1 MYLKNE
7 IRTLAFL
14 KHHKMTEAFS
24 ILKVKVGMEFMVPE
38 AHWRQLAKVVAPDIS
53 SSHLELLLQIC
64 DEGQKGYVGKEHFD
78 HHHLP

>member
-7 IRTLAFL
+7 IRTLTFL

-24 ILKVKVGMEFMVPE
+24 ILKIKVGMEFMVPE

-78 HHHLP
+78 LLLP